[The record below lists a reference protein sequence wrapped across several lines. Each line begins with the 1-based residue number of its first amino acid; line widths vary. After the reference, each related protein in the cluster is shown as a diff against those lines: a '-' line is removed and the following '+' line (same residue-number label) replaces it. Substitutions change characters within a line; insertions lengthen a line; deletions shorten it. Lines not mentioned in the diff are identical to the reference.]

1 MFEISDIDIK
11 NEIKWNRKNGI
22 VPEEAKTDFFSK
34 SLISSHKYNYI
45 EIKKAGNL
53 YESSWSIRKSSH
65 ITRRSMSNVMRR
77 PGLFLGLKHETNFKD
92 FEILDLLTYVN

>member
-34 SLISSHKYNYI
+34 FLISSQKFNYI
-45 EIKKAGNL
+45 EIKKAGN
-53 YESSWSIRKSSH
+53 I
-65 ITRRSMSNVMRR
+65 
-77 PGLFLGLKHETNFKD
+77 
-92 FEILDLLTYVN
+92 

>member
-22 VPEEAKTDFFSK
+22 VPEEAKTDFFPK
-34 SLISSHKYNYI
+34 SLISSQKFNYI

-53 YESSWSIRKSSH
+53 LWELLIDSKVKSYH
-65 ITRRSMSNVMRR
+65 PKIDVKRNEKARVVPRLEAWNQ
-77 PGLFLGLKHETNFKD
+77 F
-92 FEILDLLTYVN
+92 